1 MPSKPLRKT
10 AKARTSRSSAPA
22 QPQPSLRKIHV
33 SQLKPATVKTPIPTA
48 PASAQR
54 VWFVGDDFAQRN
66 SAAQALADKLQLK
79 LERVDPAQIVSRYI
93 GETEKN
99 VNRLFTQAI
108 DQRWLLFFDEADA
121 LFGKRTE
128 VKDSHDRYAN
138 VELAYLLE
146 RIEQSSAPVVIATK
160 VKPALNPTVL
170 RKLAVLVELP
180 VLPTSKAKR
189 RIKRASRRPTK

>member
-1 MPSKPLRKT
+1 M
-10 AKARTSRSSAPA
+10 
-22 QPQPSLRKIHV
+22 
-33 SQLKPATVKTPIPTA
+33 
-48 PASAQR
+48 
-54 VWFVGDDFAQRN
+54 GDDFAQRN

>member
-10 AKARTSRSSAPA
+10 AKARTPRSSASVQA
-22 QPQPSLRKIHV
+22 KPSLRKIHV
-33 SQLKPATVKTPIPTA
+33 SRVSPSKAKTPISTA
-48 PASAQR
+48 PATAQR
-54 VWFVGDDFAQRN
+54 IWFVGDDAAQRN

-121 LFGKRTE
+121 LFGKRSE

-160 VKPALNPTVL
+160 VKPALDPAVL
-170 RKLAVLVELP
+170 RKLAQLVELP
-180 VLPTSKAKR
+180 VLQTSKEKQG
-189 RIKRASRRPTK
+189 IKRPSRRPTK